1 MMIQIA
7 VNGNRQEKFIPK
19 KKEEIVQSTVSA
31 IEKGAET
38 IHFHPRD
45 ADGKETLNAAVV
57 DEHILELKR
66 HQRQVPV
73 GISTGEWIEP
83 NLERRL
89 AHIKSWRVLPDFVSI
104 NYEETGSDKVTEV
117 VNEKGILIE
126 AGLSNLEA
134 AKNFIKIYNQDRFIR
149 ILIEPQEQVLEGA
162 LHTAAL
168 IENQIEEAGIQ
179 LPILLHGVD
188 KTCWNLLK
196 LALVKGYQTRI
207 GLEDVLTLPNG
218 KKAKDNAELLK
229 EALLIKASI

>member
-1 MMIQIA
+1 MIQIA

-19 KKEEIVQSTVSA
+19 KKEEIVQSAVSA

-57 DEHILELKR
+57 DEQILELKR
-66 HQRQVPV
+66 HLRQVPV

-104 NYEETGSDKVTEV
+104 NYEETGSDKVTGV

-188 KTCWNLLK
+188 KTCWDLLK